1 MRKEISLGAVLG
13 TSIQRKAHSS
23 RLLLATPVLSA
34 VARATPDAMA
44 GVFER
49 NRIQLQNLARRKAM
63 EKQAAAAREASRAG
77 EAALENGFTVHFN
90 GANREVGRQQQQP
103 LQQQQPARPDTGA
116 RVLRVAGA
124 LPVQYNNFMEPLPQ
138 IELAPRIIAR
148 PSTSAEQLPQR
159 RRVRRTWD
167 LGKAVLL
174 KAAGGELL
182 QIDVPVDVQ

>member
-1 MRKEISLGAVLG
+1 MRKQISLGAVLG
-13 TSIQRKAHSS
+13 TSIA
-23 RLLLATPVLSA
+23 AEGTFLSA

-103 LQQQQPARPDTGA
+103 LQQPARPDTGA

-138 IELAPRIIAR
+138 IELAPRIISAR